1 MTGLATIDENGDFV
15 PMLAAELPVLDNGGL
30 SSDYLT
36 VTWKLKPGLKWSD
49 GEPITSDDIKFTS
62 EVLANPESGALVGT
76 TGFDLITSVEMPD
89 DLTAVLTYASPYPGY
104 LDQFAYGL
112 LPRHA
117 TGEPADMINWEWNR
131 NPVGAGPFILS
142 DWQSGSSIT
151 LTRNP
156 NYFEEGKPYLDQLV
170 FRIVPEPAAQ
180 TAMMLQGEAQVH
192 LWPGEVEAE
201 YNQLL
206 SGKAHQALVPGIWNM
221 AIDFNLS
228 APFDGDP
235 GPTPPHPILGD
246 LRVRQAIASAI
257 DYDTL
262 ISDVLEGSVA
272 PSTNAFPY
280 GWYECE
286 MPRPFPYDVDKA
298 NQLLDEAGWV
308 KGDDGIRVSNGAMY
322 APDGTRLSLELQ
334 GYTNFEPLQRTE
346 EFIVENL
353 KAVGVEARIQNYD
366 FSIIFGAYEDQSP
379 RLIGDYDMLIFDRG
393 YTTEPQGYVS
403 EAYRSDNIP
412 SEANPTGSNYFRY
425 INPKVDVAL
434 EVAGSNFDL
443 QTRKDAYCTIA
454 AEINT
459 DLPQIFTYI
468 FQDGYGFADNLTGY
482 TVSTW
487 GSMSWSVANWQYK

>member
-1 MTGLATIDENGDFV
+1 MKPRFLTVLVLLSLAIGGCGGGGSAIATEPASAGEGGGSATLIIPEEPSTLNYFTAEAAIVRQVAEATSMTGLATIDENGDFV

-180 TAMMLQGEAQVH
+180 
-192 LWPGEVEAE
+192 
-201 YNQLL
+201 
-206 SGKAHQALVPGIWNM
+206 
-221 AIDFNLS
+221 
-228 APFDGDP
+228 
-235 GPTPPHPILGD
+235 
-246 LRVRQAIASAI
+246 
-257 DYDTL
+257 
-262 ISDVLEGSVA
+262 
-272 PSTNAFPY
+272 
-280 GWYECE
+280 
-286 MPRPFPYDVDKA
+286 
-298 NQLLDEAGWV
+298 
-308 KGDDGIRVSNGAMY
+308 
-322 APDGTRLSLELQ
+322 
-334 GYTNFEPLQRTE
+334 
-346 EFIVENL
+346 
-353 KAVGVEARIQNYD
+353 
-366 FSIIFGAYEDQSP
+366 
-379 RLIGDYDMLIFDRG
+379 
-393 YTTEPQGYVS
+393 
-403 EAYRSDNIP
+403 
-412 SEANPTGSNYFRY
+412 
-425 INPKVDVAL
+425 
-434 EVAGSNFDL
+434 
-443 QTRKDAYCTIA
+443 
-454 AEINT
+454 
-459 DLPQIFTYI
+459 
-468 FQDGYGFADNLTGY
+468 
-482 TVSTW
+482 
-487 GSMSWSVANWQYK
+487 